1 MTSSDRPRAPNIDCS
16 FMLQSAKLQ
25 VMTDSPAS
33 GNAAEHEAIIER
45 LNADQHW
52 LASQGVEL
60 SQWGPDPDSGK
71 IRVYL
76 AHVTEAARQLL
87 AERYGSAIVVDT
99 ESRQWRFTRSTG

>member
-1 MTSSDRPRAPNIDCS
+1 M
-16 FMLQSAKLQ
+16 
-25 VMTDSPAS
+25 
-33 GNAAEHEAIIER
+33 ER
-45 LNADQHW
+45 LNADRDW

-76 AHVTEAARQLL
+76 AHFTEEARHLL
-87 AERYGSAIVVDT
+87 AEQYGSAIVVGT